1 MTTTP
6 KVLIPPKLAEIAET
20 TQYPL
25 LPGDAVKTAID
36 KFTAVNTGAANATL
50 TVYLIPGGGAAGPAN
65 AFRKTIAPG
74 GSWPFP
80 DIVGHVLEPGDV
92 IATLASAA
100 GISIRASG
108 RQFT

>member
-6 KVLIPPKLAEIAET
+6 KTLIESKLAETAQT
-20 TQYPL
+20 PQYTS
-25 LPGDAVKTAID
+25 DNCRTAID

-50 TVYLIPGGGAAGPAN
+50 TVHLVPAGGAAADSN
-65 AFRKTIAPG
+65 KFTKTIPPG

-80 DIVGHVLEPGDV
+80 DIVGHILESGDV
-92 IATLASAA
+92 ISTISSAV
-100 GISIRASG
+100 GVSIRASG